1 MDGSANNGASR
12 HGSVARI
19 AEGAEETRLVEA
31 DDGDEEEDVYGRSDL
46 ELIELNSVKVYRH
59 H

>member
-1 MDGSANNGASR
+1 MDGSVKNGASR

-46 ELIELNSVKVYRH
+46 ELIKLN
-59 H
+59 